1 LLRMHYMQPWR
12 DIPSKNWNPTAGAL
26 AHFCKYDVA
35 APSGFAPVH
44 YEIIAGNVAAVPDP
58 VCSEAPKFGLAFTD
72 DVLKRWGDFGWYPIQ
87 RDRNCF
93 LCKMIG

>member
-1 LLRMHYMQPWR
+1 MHYMQPWR